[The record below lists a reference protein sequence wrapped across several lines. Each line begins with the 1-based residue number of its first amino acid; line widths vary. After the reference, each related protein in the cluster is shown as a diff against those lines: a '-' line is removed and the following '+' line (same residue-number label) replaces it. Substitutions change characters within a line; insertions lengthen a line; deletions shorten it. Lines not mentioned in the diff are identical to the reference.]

1 MKFINTIVL
10 GLFAGCGTKIPELVT
25 QEKMLPLVYDTNPT
39 LRRVLHLI
47 FLFRRN
53 L

>member
-1 MKFINTIVL
+1 MKFIITIVL

-25 QEKMLPLVYDTNPT
+25 QKKMLPLVYDTNPT
-39 LRRVLHLI
+39 LRRLLRVIL
-47 FLFRRN
+47 LFRRN